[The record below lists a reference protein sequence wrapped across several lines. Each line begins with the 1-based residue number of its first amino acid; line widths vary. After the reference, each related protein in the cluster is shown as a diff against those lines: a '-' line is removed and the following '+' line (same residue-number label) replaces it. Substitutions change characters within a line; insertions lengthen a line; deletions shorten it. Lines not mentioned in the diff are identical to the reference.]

1 MIDIDDKITLVI
13 HTSERAQLLKNI
25 LESHD
30 IKVWL
35 EDFVSFK
42 SPLKVAQR
50 VKICPRDL
58 PLALKIMESG
68 ETLSPALV
76 EMKMAGMSGNLL
88 IPVDFSDSSLM
99 SVQVGFFLAKLMR
112 VHPVVMHCFVTPL
125 FTPDASMADG
135 EGGVGLDDV
144 EIAQES
150 VNIREQAAKRLN
162 KFKKEI
168 LERQKDG
175 SMPDIKFSTS
185 LLEGVP
191 EECILDYCKSTPPA
205 LVVMATRGV
214 DKKEEELIGSVT
226 AEVLDSCRVPV
237 FTVPENH
244 KLNKEWNEPRRL
256 VLFCNMDQH
265 DIISIDLLMR
275 MFDYP
280 KWDII
285 LVPAAERSLSGV
297 KEKLF
302 ALKEFFTAN
311 YPLSSFT
318 VEIPDFKKFREEI
331 DKIIVGKKIDLLIVP
346 NKKTNIFSRIFRPT
360 IAHKFLFERDMPML
374 AIPV

>member
-30 IKVWL
+30 IRVWL

-68 ETLSPALV
+68 ESLSPALV

-99 SVQVGFFLAKLMR
+99 SVQVGFLLAKLMR

-144 EIAQES
+144 EIAEES
-150 VNIREQAAKRLN
+150 VNISEQAAKRLN
-162 KFKKEI
+162 KFKRDI
-168 LERQKDG
+168 LDLQKQDAL
-175 SMPDIKFSTS
+175 PDIKFSTS

-244 KLNKEWNEPRRL
+244 KFSKGWNEPRRL

-280 KWDII
+280 KWDIS
-285 LVPAAERSLSGV
+285 LVPAAERSLAGV
-297 KEKLF
+297 KEKLS

-311 YPLSSFT
+311 YPLSSFS
-318 VEIPDFKKFREEI
+318 VEISDFKKFREEI
-331 DKIIVGKKIDLLIVP
+331 DNIIVAKKIDLLIVP

-360 IAHKFLFERDMPML
+360 IAHKF
-374 AIPV
+374 

>member
-1 MIDIDDKITLVI
+1 MIDIEDKITLVI

-35 EDFVSFK
+35 EDFVSYK

-68 ETLSPALV
+68 ESLSPALV

-88 IPVDFSDSSLM
+88 IPVDFSNSNMLAIK
-99 SVQVGFFLAKLMR
+99 VGFELAKMLSL
-112 VHPVVMHCFVTPL
+112 HPLVMHSYVAPL
-125 FTPDASMADG
+125 YTTENVAF
-135 EGGVGLDDV
+135 DDPTGINDLEFAEDILNV
-144 EIAQES
+144 
-150 VNIREQAAKRLN
+150 REQAG
-162 KFKKEI
+162 KKLSDLKKDI
-168 LERQKDG
+168 LHKQKDG
-175 SMPDIKFSTS
+175 SLPEIKFSTS

-191 EECILDYCKSTPPA
+191 EETILEYCKATPPV
-205 LVVMATRGV
+205 LVVMSTRGV

-237 FTVPENH
+237 FTVPEN
-244 KLNKEWNEPRRL
+244 LEFNVDRNEIKRL
-256 VLFCNMDQH
+256 ILFCNMDQH
-265 DIISIDLLMR
+265 DIMTIDQLMR
-275 MFDYP
+275 MFEFPNWEIYLIPSSDRNA
-280 KWDII
+280 
-285 LVPAAERSLSGV
+285 VRV
-297 KEKLF
+297 KEKLD
-302 ALKEFFTAN
+302 AMKEFFSAN
-311 YPLSSFT
+311 YPVSEFY
-318 VEIPDFKKFREEI
+318 VEIPDMKHFREDI
-331 DKIIVGKKIDLLIVP
+331 DRIIAEKDINILIVP
-346 NKKTNIFSRIFRPT
+346 NKKTNVFSRIFRPT